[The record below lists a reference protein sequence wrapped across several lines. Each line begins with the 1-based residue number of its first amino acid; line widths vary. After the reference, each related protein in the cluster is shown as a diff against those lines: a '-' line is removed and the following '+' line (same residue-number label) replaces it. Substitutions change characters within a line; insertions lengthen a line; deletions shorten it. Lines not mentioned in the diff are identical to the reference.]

1 MRQLCSILGGL
12 LLASVLCF
20 AGEYESKVK
29 ISGGAGLELG
39 QVVHGSYLLNY
50 TDYQEIIKGWQE
62 RFLYRL
68 IYDMTLTERIR
79 MVMDIEGQISFS
91 YPQILNPIESQGLK
105 YLFFPERIEGMYTLG
120 NPERPYLQ
128 FGVGYFPYKFNPD
141 AKNLGELEFRSGT
154 YPLWVISNFNHC
166 YGKLLG
172 LRISSTLFGSLKQDL
187 MLTSEA
193 LMFPTQ
199 DYSLSYVMH
208 YSLARVLDIGAGLS
222 LAHLFSTEGKLTNSN
237 TDPSGSYLK
246 ANGDTA
252 YYSFKGIK
260 PAAMVAFDPKPLLP
274 SALRDLLGK
283 DDARLYGEVFVSGW
297 ENRKNY
303 DSAVLFDTA
312 KQMQQYYANRS
323 DRTVVMFG
331 FNWPT
336 HPLLSYTIVPG
347 IAAYFLNNKELIT
360 PGTCMAGWAGIA
372 SGMGLWLLEKYTN
385 IKTGLDV
392 LSLEFE
398 HFPNR
403 YPNSYRYALERNMA
417 TPFNSLTQKQFSW
430 RWSCYAKKTFLG
442 KFFIVGQV
450 ARDHMRTTFPDI
462 KLSEKEDVLKYGKD
476 WWWVCSF
483 GFKI

>member
-1 MRQLCSILGGL
+1 MRQRCSILGWL
-12 LLASVLCF
+12 LFASVLCF
-20 AGEYESKVK
+20 AGDFEPKVK

-39 QVVHGSYLLNY
+39 QVVHGSYLLMY
-50 TDYQEIIKGWQE
+50 QDYQEIVKGWQE

-91 YPQILNPIESQGLK
+91 YPQILNPVESQGPRF
-105 YLFFPERIEGMYTLG
+105 LFFPERMEGMYTLG
-120 NPERPYLQ
+120 DQEKPFLQ

-154 YPLWVISNFNHC
+154 YPLWVIANFNHC

-172 LRISSTLFGSLKQDL
+172 FRVSSTLFGSLKQDL

-199 DYSLSYVMH
+199 DYSLSYAVH
-208 YSLARVLDIGAGLS
+208 YSLARILDIGAALS
-222 LAHLFSTEGKLTNSN
+222 LSHLISTEGKLTKSN
-237 TDPSGSYLK
+237 TDPAGSYIEE
-246 ANGDTA
+246 NGDIA
-252 YYSFKGIK
+252 YYSFKGVK
-260 PAAMVAFDPKPLLP
+260 PTAVVAFDPKPLLP
-274 SALRDLLGK
+274 SSIADLLGK
-283 DDARLYGEVFVSGW
+283 NDARLYGEVFVSGW

-303 DSAVLFDTA
+303 DTA
-312 KQMQQYYANRS
+312 AINMDSTRQYYANRL

-331 FNWPT
+331 FNVPT
-336 HPLLSYTIVPG
+336 FK
-347 IAAYFLNNKELIT
+347 A
-360 PGTCMAGWAGIA
+360 
-372 SGMGLWLLEKYTN
+372 
-385 IKTGLDV
+385 LDV
-392 LSLEFE
+392 FSFEFE

-403 YPNSYRYALERNMA
+403 YPNSYRNALERNLA
-417 TPFNSLTQKQFSW
+417 TPFNPVTQKQFAW
-430 RWSCYAKKTFLG
+430 RWSCYAKRTFLG

-450 ARDHMRTTFPDI
+450 ARDHMRTTFTDL

>member
-12 LLASVLCF
+12 LFASVLCF
-20 AGEYESKVK
+20 AGDFEPKVK

-39 QVVHGSYLLNY
+39 QVVHGSYLLMY
-50 TDYQEIIKGWQE
+50 QDYQEIVKGWQE

-68 IYDMTLTERIR
+68 IYDMTMTERIR

-91 YPQILNPIESQGLK
+91 YPQMLNPIETQGTR
-105 YLFFPERIEGMYTLG
+105 YLFFPERMEGMYTLG
-120 NPERPYLQ
+120 DQEEPYLQ

-141 AKNLGELEFRSGT
+141 ARNLGELEFRSGT
-154 YPLWVISNFNHC
+154 YPLYVITNFDHC

-172 LRISSTLFGSLKQDL
+172 FRVSSTLFGSLKQDL

-199 DYSLSYVMH
+199 DYSLSYVVH
-208 YSLARVLDIGAGLS
+208 YSLARMLDIGAGLS
-222 LAHLFSTEGKLTNSN
+222 IAHLFSTERKLT
-237 TDPSGSYLK
+237 DPKDSWYIQE
-246 ANGDTA
+246 NGDTA
-252 YYSFKGIK
+252 IYSFKGIK
-260 PAAMVAFDPKPLLP
+260 PAAVVAFDPKPLLP
-274 SALRDLLGK
+274 SSISDLLGK
-283 DDARLYGEVFVSGW
+283 NDARLYGEVFVSGW

-312 KQMQQYYANRS
+312 QQMLQYYANRS

-331 FNWPT
+331 FNIPT
-336 HPLLSYTIVPG
+336 FKL
-347 IAAYFLNNKELIT
+347 
-360 PGTCMAGWAGIA
+360 M
-372 SGMGLWLLEKYTN
+372 
-385 IKTGLDV
+385 DV

-403 YPNSYRYALERNMA
+403 YPNSYRNALERNLA
-417 TPFNSLTQKQFSW
+417 TPFNPVTPKQFAW
-430 RWSCYAKKTFLG
+430 RWSCYAKRTFLS

-450 ARDHMRTTFPDI
+450 ARDHLRTTFPDL

>member
-1 MRQLCSILGGL
+1 MRQICSILGVL
-12 LLASVLCF
+12 LFASTFCF

-29 ISGGAGLELG
+29 ISGSARLELG
-39 QVVHGSYLLNY
+39 QVVHGSYYLNY
-50 TDYQEIIKGWQE
+50 SDYQEITKGWQE

-91 YPQILNPIESQGLK
+91 YPQILGYIESQGTRF
-105 YLFFPERIEGMYTLG
+105 LFFPERIEGMYTLG
-120 NPERPYLQ
+120 DSEKPYLQ
-128 FGVGYFPYKFNPD
+128 FGFGYFPYKFNPD
-141 AKNLGELEFRSGT
+141 ARNLGELEFRSGT
-154 YPLWVISNFNHC
+154 YPLYVITNFDHC

-172 LRISSTLFGSLKQDL
+172 FRVSSTLFGSLKQDL

-199 DYSLSYVMH
+199 DYSLSYAVH
-208 YSLARVLDIGAGLS
+208 YSLARVLDIGAAIS
-222 LAHLFSTEGKLTNSN
+222 FAHLFSIEKKLTEPNNSL
-237 TDPSGSYLK
+237 YIK

-252 YYSFKGIK
+252 YYNFKGIK
-260 PAAMVAFDPKPLLP
+260 PSAVLAIDPKPLLP
-274 SALRDLLGK
+274 QALQDLLGK
-283 DDARLYGEVFVSGW
+283 NDARLYGEVFVSGW

-303 DSAVLFDTA
+303 DSAVLYDTSL
-312 KQMQQYYANRS
+312 QMQQYYANRS

-331 FNWPT
+331 FNWLT
-336 HPLLSYTIVPG
+336 HPLLSYTLLPG
-347 IAAYFLNNKELIT
+347 IAAYLLNNKELII
-360 PGTCMAGWAGIA
+360 PATCMAGWAGIA
-372 SGMGLWLLEKYTN
+372 SGIGLWLLEKHTN

-392 LSLEFE
+392 LSFEFE

-403 YPNSYRYALERNMA
+403 YPDSYRNALLSNSA
-417 TPFNSLTQKQFSW
+417 TPYFFPTLKKQFAW

-450 ARDHMRTTFPDI
+450 ARDHLRTTFSD
-462 KLSEKEDVLKYGKD
+462 LTVSEKEDVLKGGKD